1 MSTISQWDQ
10 AANSYLDSQEASNH
24 AKKNREIVMKHFS
37 DLKNKKVLDL
47 GCGYGCYTHDFNS
60 IHADV
65 IGVDGSS
72 SMIKLAKEKYPS
84 LQFDVYDIEQP
95 LPYPDNS
102 FDLVFCNQV
111 LMDIK
116 NIASVIQEVQRIT
129 KDKGLFYVSITHPA
143 FYDGEW
149 LCDENGY
156 KSAKV
161 MKNYLSEINYDN
173 EFWGKTK
180 HYHRPLST
188 YLNLF
193 CDHHFR
199 LVHMEEPHIY
209 DNTKQSSEIPLFIMM
224 EFEKL
229 K

>member
-1 MSTISQWDQ
+1 MVYLLLQQHSCRCNWCGWFFIDDQ
-10 AANSYLDSQEASNH
+10 ACEG
-24 AKKNREIVMKHFS
+24 KIFHFN
-37 DLKNKKVLDL
+37 L
-47 GCGYGCYTHDFNS
+47 Y
-60 IHADV
+60 
-65 IGVDGSS
+65 
-72 SMIKLAKEKYPS
+72 
-84 LQFDVYDIEQP
+84 
-95 LPYPDNS
+95 
-102 FDLVFCNQV
+102 
-111 LMDIK
+111 
-116 NIASVIQEVQRIT
+116 IASVIQEVQRIT

-161 MKNYLSEINYDN
+161 MENYLSEMNYDN

-199 LVHMEEPHIY
+199 LVHMEEPRIY